1 MSPEEHARQVLAE
14 ARRLEQSIR
23 RDSEEFQD
31 FMATVRS
38 ISEPQGTKHIWNAIH
53 EQERSNEIPSKSGR

>member
-1 MSPEEHARQVLAE
+1 MSPEDHARAVLAE
-14 ARRLEQSIR
+14 ARQIERDIR
-23 RDSEEFQD
+23 RDSQEFQD

-53 EQERSNEIPSKSGR
+53 EQERSK